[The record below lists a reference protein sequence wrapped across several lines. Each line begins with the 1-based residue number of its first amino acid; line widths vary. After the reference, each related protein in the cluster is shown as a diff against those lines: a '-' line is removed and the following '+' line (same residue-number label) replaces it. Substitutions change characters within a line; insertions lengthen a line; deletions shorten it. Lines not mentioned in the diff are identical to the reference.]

1 MILRGL
7 LIKEWKLISRDLH
20 AMGVLFIMPAAFLLI
35 MSMALSGFNENQA
48 PAVSLQLA
56 IPVPDQD
63 TAFFSA
69 ALQAALPDSRV
80 LASDDEDLPTLR
92 LPPDFTARVLDTG
105 ITLDLVF
112 PATTDRVTRQRVRTA
127 IEMALAQ
134 TRLQAFLSETGDL
147 NAQMP
152 ISERLET
159 VQQYTRVNI
168 NERDRLLGGQ
178 LASRPGAAQHSVPA
192 WLIFGMFFIMLPM
205 ANSFLQEQHSGVLAR
220 LQSLGLKPRLLLA
233 SKLLPYA
240 FINLLQFVS
249 LMLLGFFA
257 LPLLGLEPLSPAGTV
272 PAWMLL
278 VVTLIL
284 VTCCL
289 GLAVAGIAR
298 TAEQALLISAGLNLI
313 LAAIG
318 GIMVPRGVMP
328 DMMQQLSLVSPMSWA
343 LEAFTLLLAGQG
355 GVRDILPWCIGLL
368 LFALAT
374 GGLGLALFRRRLKV
388 NRWTTMN

>member
-1 MILRGL
+1 MILKGL
-7 LIKEWKLISRDLH
+7 LIKEWKLIGRDLH
-20 AMGVLFIMPAAFLLI
+20 AMGVLFIMPAVFLLI
-35 MSMALSGFNENQA
+35 MSLALSGFNENQA
-48 PAVSLQLA
+48 PAVSLQLV

-63 TAFFSA
+63 TGFFSA
-69 ALQAALPDSRV
+69 ALQSTLPEGHILS
-80 LASDDEDLPTLR
+80 SDEDDLPTLR
-92 LPPDFTARVLDTG
+92 LPADFTARVLDTG
-105 ITLDLVF
+105 LTLDLVF
-112 PATTDRVTRQRVRTA
+112 PAATDRFSRQRVKTA

-134 TRLQAFLSETGDL
+134 TRLQAFLSETGEL
-147 NAQMP
+147 EAQAP
-152 ISERLET
+152 LSERLET
-159 VQQYTRVNI
+159 VQQYTQVNI

-178 LASRPGAAQHSVPA
+178 LASRAGAAQHSVPA

-205 ANSFLQEQHSGVLAR
+205 ANSFLQEQRSGVLAR
-220 LQSLGLKPRLLLA
+220 LQSLGLKPRLLLI

-240 FINLLQFVS
+240 VINLLQCVS

-257 LPLLGLEPLSPAGTV
+257 LPLLGLEPLTPGGTL

-278 VVTLIL
+278 IVTLIL
-284 VTCCL
+284 ATCTL

-318 GIMVPRGVMP
+318 GIMVPRSVMP
-328 DMMQQLSLVSPMSWA
+328 ELMQQLSLVSPMSWA

-355 GVRDILPWCIGLL
+355 GVRDILPWCMGLL
-368 LFALAT
+368 LFALAA